1 MNEDSKTETETLT
14 EENKK
19 YIDEVY
25 NILNSKVD
33 YNNIDYA
40 LAKVSFL
47 NFSMKYLEYYH
58 NKALDDNNVEDFKIT
73 DLNELDKK
81 EGT

>member
-1 MNEDSKTETETLT
+1 MNEDSKTETEPLT

-33 YNNIDYA
+33 YNSIDYA
-40 LAKVSFL
+40 LAELSFL

-58 NKALDDNNVEDFKIT
+58 NKALDDDNVEDFKIT